1 MAMSQAAHP
10 QPSQRARDLV
20 RGAYDLHVHSGPD
33 VVKRRIDDIDLARR
47 CAEVGLAGYLI
58 KSHYVPTSAR
68 ATLTRQAV
76 PGVTVLGSV
85 TLNALTGGMNPLT
98 IEIAAR
104 EGARLVWFPTVDS
117 VNERTRIGS
126 VPREKLPFW
135 ALLQQQLREQGME
148 AEPVAVVDSEGNLL
162 PEARQVIRQ
171 IAKHQ
176 MILATGHLGRD
187 EIFAVVDAAVE
198 EGVKHIV
205 VTHPDFPSQDLSPD
219 DQRALAEKGAFLE
232 RCFTTPYTGK
242 VSWEKM
248 FENVR
253 AAGVASSFFSS
264 DLGQPANPPVEDGL
278 ALMAD
283 MFLEGGFSEEEVY
296 TMAVRNTIT
305 LATGVES

>member
-1 MAMSQAAHP
+1 MTQAVEV
-10 QPSQRARDLV
+10 QPSKRARELV

-33 VVKRRIDDIDLARR
+33 VLKRRIDDLDLARR
-47 CAEVGLAGYLI
+47 FAEVGLAGYVI

-68 ATLTRQAV
+68 AALTRQAV
-76 PGVTVLGSV
+76 PGVNVLGSV
-85 TLNALTGGMNPLT
+85 TLNALAGGMNPLT

-104 EGARLVWFPTVDS
+104 EGARLVWFPTVDA

-135 ALLQQQLREQGME
+135 ARLQQELREQGVE
-148 AEPVAVVDSEGNLL
+148 AEPVAVVDAEGNLL
-162 PEARQVIRQ
+162 PAVRQVIRK
-171 IAKHQ
+171 IAQHQ
-176 MILATGHLGRD
+176 LILATGHLGRD
-187 EIFAVVDAAVE
+187 EIFAVVNAAVE

-205 VTHPDFPSQDLSPD
+205 VTHPEFPSQSLSAE

-242 VSWEKM
+242 VSWEEM
-248 FENVR
+248 FANVR
-253 AAGVASSFFSS
+253 AAGVESSFFSS
-264 DLGQPANPPVEDGL
+264 DLGQPDNPPVEDGL

-283 MFLEGGFSEEEVY
+283 RFLEAGFTEEEVY

-305 LATGVES
+305 LATGVEP

>member
-1 MAMSQAAHP
+1 MDMSEAAHP
-10 QPSQRARDLV
+10 QPSQRARELV

-76 PGVTVLGSV
+76 PGVNVLGSV

-135 ALLQQQLREQGME
+135 ALLQHQLREQGME
-148 AEPVAVVDSEGNLL
+148 AEPVAVVDSEGNVL
-162 PEARQVIRQ
+162 PEARQVIRE

-205 VTHPDFPSQDLSPD
+205 VTHPEFPSQDLSAD

-253 AAGVASSFFSS
+253 AAGVASSFFST

-278 ALMAD
+278 ALMVD
-283 MFLEGGFSEEEVY
+283 KFLEGGFTEEEVY